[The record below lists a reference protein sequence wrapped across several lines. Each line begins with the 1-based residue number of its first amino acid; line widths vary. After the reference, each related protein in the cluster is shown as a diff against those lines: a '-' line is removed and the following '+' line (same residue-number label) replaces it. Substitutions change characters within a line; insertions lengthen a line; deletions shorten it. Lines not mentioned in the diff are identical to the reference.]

1 MGLFGGST
9 STTTTVRPS
18 DQVNNLLQQIVS
30 GAQGMQGQQF
40 IDQRLAGLSQNQQAA
55 LQQMIQSSALNQI
68 NDMYSPRT
76 QQGLNQM
83 ESISANL
90 KNLSNIPI
98 GAADV
103 RAYQGQLQN
112 SALAKATAGAP
123 SNVSLGTANANGSLR
138 RAGAVG
144 AQRQSALTNLNRQQ
158 NAANIGINNLL
169 SGQSFQ
175 RGLLGTQSGLAGQ
188 NISLGAQGTQAGQ
201 QAIQNKLSAGNIQQQ
216 QNQRQADLDW
226 QNQIGR
232 QQFGWNQLNNQ
243 LNILNQVSPM
253 AGYTMTGSTPGQS
266 RGQQLLGAGITGLGI
281 AGRLGAFSPSQQETN
296 AWNSY
301 NNSGGQSGMNGPMIG
316 GGNLSQQGQQGGQN
330 NFWGSYGSNILGGVL
345 GAFGAI

>member
-9 STTTTVRPS
+9 NTTTTVRPS
-18 DQVNNLLQQIVS
+18 DQVNNILQNIVS
-30 GAQGMQGQQF
+30 GAQGMQNQQY
-40 IDQRLAGLSQNQQAA
+40 IQQQLAGLTPNQQAA
-55 LQQMIQSSALNQI
+55 LQQMITSPQLNQI

-90 KNLSNIPI
+90 KNLAGNQI

-103 RAYQGQLQN
+103 KNYQGQLQN
-112 SALAKATAGAP
+112 SALAKATAAAP
-123 SNVSLGTANANGSLR
+123 SNVSLGTASSNGSLR

-158 NAANIGINNLL
+158 NAANMGINNLL

-175 RGLLGTQSGLAGQ
+175 RGLLGTQSGIAGQ
-188 NISLGAQGTQAGQ
+188 NIGLGAQGTQAGQ
-201 QAIQNKLSAGNIQQQ
+201 QAIQNKLNAGNIQQRQ
-216 QNQRQADLDW
+216 DQAQADLNW
-226 QNQIGR
+226 QNQIGQ

-243 LNILNQVSPM
+243 LNVLNQVSPM
-253 AGYTMTGSTPGQS
+253 AGYTIRGSTPGQS
-266 RGQQLLGAGITGLGI
+266 VGQQLLGGAITGLGI

-301 NNSGGQSGMNGPMIG
+301 NQMGGQSGMNGPMMG
-316 GGNLSQQGQQGGQN
+316 GGNLSQQGQQGGQSG
-330 NFWGSYGSNILGGVL
+330 FWGNYGSNILGGVL
-345 GAFGAI
+345 GAFGAV